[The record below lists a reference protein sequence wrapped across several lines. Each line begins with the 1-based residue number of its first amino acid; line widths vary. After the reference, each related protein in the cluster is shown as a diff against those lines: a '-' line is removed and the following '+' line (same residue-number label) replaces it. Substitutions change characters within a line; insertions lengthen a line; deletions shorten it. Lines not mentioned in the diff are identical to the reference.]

1 MYFLKWFLS
10 KNFFNSEVPK
20 PGGVELSKGQHFN
33 LILLFSIFF
42 VFKLSSVEI
51 LSNSSECVNMGTGA
65 LSKKADITI
74 LGTTALKLKPI
85 RFMWPK
91 EVLCAHR
98 VTLKKKSYKKGHCS
112 LCPLIL
118 FFSTQLEL
126 NFSSRMAFIF
136 HSIHKLHRI
145 LWAPRCHRYLLHY
158 TLLLHKSLHYGCA
171 EINFSDKKI
180 MCGAP
185 FVESC
190 LDKGEIRL

>member
-98 VTLKKKSYKKGHCS
+98 VTLKKNHIKKVTVLCALSFYFFPHSWNSIFPAGWLLSFTPYTNSIEFYGHRAVIDIFCTT
-112 LCPLIL
+112 LY
-118 FFSTQLEL
+118 FST
-126 NFSSRMAFIF
+126 NHFIMVVR
-136 HSIHKLHRI
+136 KL
-145 LWAPRCHRYLLHY
+145 
-158 TLLLHKSLHYGCA
+158 TSVT
-171 EINFSDKKI
+171 KK
-180 MCGAP
+180 
-185 FVESC
+185 
-190 LDKGEIRL
+190 